1 MLNYPE
7 KSIALQRLEILNKY
21 HTLTSEQ
28 HLIYKRLKRGFAGE
42 KAFATLLKNE
52 VSSNYYVLYDLRL
65 RVNESEVQI
74 DCLLFIHNTAF
85 LFEIKNYHGNYLHS
99 NDRWYITSSE
109 KEIKNPLYQLQRSEL
124 LLKEF
129 FFQQQISQPII
140 SKLIF
145 IHPEFHL
152 YQAPMLSSI
161 IFPTQLKQFF
171 KLQRMEQAQPMRNN
185 FSKLAYTLQEH
196 HQAISLY
203 EQVPRIQLSQL
214 RKGIYCKDCTNKM
227 TSFTKKTFICHVCK
241 TKEIK
246 EKAIL
251 RCVLDYRTLF
261 PNEKITKDSAF
272 NWIGKTTSIRTVQR
286 VLAKHFSKSGNGS
299 QSFYF

>member
-7 KSIALQRLEILNKY
+7 KSIALLKLEILNKY

-28 HLIYKRLKRGFAGE
+28 HLIYKRLKRGFEGE
-42 KAFATLLKNE
+42 KTFAALLE
-52 VSSNYYVLYDLRL
+52 SYLSSNYHVLYDLRL

-74 DCLLFIHNTAF
+74 DCLLFIHNTTF
-85 LFEIKNYHGNYLHS
+85 LFEIKNYHGNYFHS
-99 NDRWYITSSE
+99 NNRWFLASSD

-124 LLKEF
+124 LLKDF
-129 FFQQQISQPII
+129 FYQQQISQPII

-171 KLQRMEQAQPMRNN
+171 KLQRMEQDQPMKNN
-185 FSKLAYTLQEH
+185 FSEIADTLLKH
-196 HQAISLY
+196 HQTMSLY
-203 EQVPRIQLSQL
+203 EQVPRIQHSQL
-214 RKGIYCKDCTNKM
+214 RKGIYCKDCTNKL

-241 TKEIK
+241 AIELK

-251 RCVLDYRTLF
+251 RCILNYRTLF
-261 PNEKITKDSAF
+261 PNEKITRDSAF
-272 NWIGKTTSIRTVQR
+272 HWIGKTTSIRTVQR
-286 VLAKHFSKSGNGS
+286 VLAKHFSNSGNGS